1 MYKIRLVFKLI
12 SSLKRIVSVL
22 LFLIILYLFIPSCIK
37 KDDFDFKKFTLSD
50 WSPNIAAPLI
60 SSKLTLTNILSSNQ
74 LILEG
79 TDYSLYLIYRTSVFS
94 KRADELINIQDQF
107 VSTNHS
113 FSTGGIII
121 GNSAVTNHFSN
132 FTFTTSNNER
142 FDNVYLKNANINFS
156 INADINHDA
165 KMKVSIPGATLN
177 GVPFEK
183 IINYT
188 YLGSL
193 PVIVNQNFNISGYK
207 LVFLPGNQMAV
218 NYEITVYGEGYVDNS
233 PYTINFN
240 ESITGIQFDK
250 MFGYFGKISFAFDQ
264 GSISLDLFHNNV
276 SGSITFDDPRLNI
289 YANTFV
295 GMPIDIIFDSLRAIS
310 DINAP
315 YIVDVTIP
323 TQYIPWQI
331 TPPSFA
337 QFGQTIEST
346 FQLNKT
352 NSNFR
357 DAINMS
363 PQYFSFLANAQTNPA
378 GNSLIDTNFVFDS
391 SRVTLGV
398 ELELPLQGS
407 AWDFILQDT
416 IDFDIGSIVNKL
428 EWVLFKIQTINGF
441 PLDAEV
447 QVYFADT
454 LYNILDSLIV
464 PFEKV
469 IASGLVGPS
478 PNYMV
483 ISPTIKSTMVFIV
496 QERLIN
502 LVDAK
507 KLIIKSRLATTNNGA
522 TVVKFY
528 STYNIEVK
536 MGVQVKTKSL
546 NN

>member
-1 MYKIRLVFKLI
+1 MYKIRLVFKSI

-37 KDDFDFKKFTLSD
+37 KDDFDFKKLTLSD

-79 TDYSLYLIYRTSVFS
+79 TDHSLYLIYRTSVFS